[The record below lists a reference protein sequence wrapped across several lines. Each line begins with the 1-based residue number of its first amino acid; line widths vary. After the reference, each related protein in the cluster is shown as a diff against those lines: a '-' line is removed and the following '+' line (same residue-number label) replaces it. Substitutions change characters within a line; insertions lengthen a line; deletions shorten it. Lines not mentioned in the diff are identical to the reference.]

1 MKLFPYQVEGVKFCA
16 NKVVSLLADEPGLGK
31 TIQTIGVINV
41 CNYNKIV
48 IICPAS
54 LIYNWQNELNKWL
67 KESLNLQIIKN
78 GHTKIKEDTQIV
90 IGSYHL
96 ICNDFI
102 QNQISSK
109 TWDLVIIDEAH
120 YLKNPKALRTKKIL
134 GKETFLKKASKIML
148 LTGTPILNRPIEIYP
163 ILRTLFPKVL
173 GKYNRYQAF
182 TERYCGA
189 HQTIMGWDVS
199 GSSNE
204 EELGENLKKVM
215 IRRYKKDVIKDLP
228 DKIYQV
234 IDLDPG
240 QAEIKNIVNR
250 EKLMYEDLKNS
261 GLNLYA
267 ELATVRRELG
277 EAKVPHVVNHI
288 LMLLESGIDK
298 LVVFAH
304 HKNVVD
310 ALSAAFSKNNI
321 INVVVKGDTSIT
333 QRQEHV
339 TEFQNN
345 PNVKIFV
352 GNITSAGVGI
362 TLTAAYQVVFA
373 EFSWSPAEI
382 QQAIDRCHRI
392 GQKNCVIAQFLTI
405 QNSLDSYMI
414 KTIIDKEFIINKII
428 N

>member
-1 MKLFPYQVEGVKFCA
+1 MKLFKYQVEGVRFCA
-16 NKVVSLLADEPGLGK
+16 TKTVSLLADEPGLGK

-41 CNYNKIV
+41 CNLKKIL

-54 LIYNWQNELNKWL
+54 LSYNWQSELQKWL
-67 KESLNLQIIKN
+67 KELLEIQIVKN
-78 GHTKIKEDTQIV
+78 GKTQITDTTRV
-90 IGSYHL
+90 LIGSYQL
-96 ICNDFI
+96 ITNESI
-102 QNQISSK
+102 QKQIK
-109 TWDLVIIDEAH
+109 EREWDLVVIDEAH

-134 GKETFLKKASKIML
+134 GKETFLKNAKKIML

-173 GKYNRYQAF
+173 GKYSRYQAF
-182 TERYCGA
+182 TERYCNA
-189 HQTIMGWDVS
+189 HQTTMGWDVS

-204 EELGENLKKVM
+204 EELGTQLKKVM
-215 IRRYKKDVIKDLP
+215 IRRFKKDVIQDLP

-234 IDLDPG
+234 IDLDAQHAG
-240 QAEIKNIVNR
+240 IKAIVNR

-277 EAKVPHVVNHI
+277 EAKVSLIVSHI
-288 LMLLESGIDK
+288 LMLLESGINK

-304 HKNVVD
+304 HRHVINALAV
-310 ALSAAFSKNNI
+310 ALSMHNI
-321 INVVVKGDTSIT
+321 GIVSVKGDTSI
-333 QRQEHV
+333 QARQTNV
-339 TEFQNN
+339 DKFQTDK
-345 PNVKIFV
+345 NVKVFI

-362 TLTAAYQVVFA
+362 TLTKAHHVVFA

-405 QNSLDSYMI
+405 QDSLDSYMI